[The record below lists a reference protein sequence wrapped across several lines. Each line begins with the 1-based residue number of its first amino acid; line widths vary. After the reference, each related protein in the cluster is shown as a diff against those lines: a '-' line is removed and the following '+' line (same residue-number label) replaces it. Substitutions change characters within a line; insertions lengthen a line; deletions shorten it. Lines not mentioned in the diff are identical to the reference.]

1 MKRKY
6 GDDDILKAME
16 RQLEERERLI
26 KELQEAIKPRWIP
39 LEERLPEASM
49 IQRED
54 GKILVLSPD
63 GIRNVS
69 YYINTKAGGNIFFDG
84 KNSLEPIA
92 WMPLPEPYM
101 TQNDGAVDK
110 WILIDRKYKEK
121 LPKEDCD
128 IWITRVMH
136 TGERW
141 VQKVSYCSTAQD
153 IEWDGTIAWMVAQKD
168 DVEPAPCSKL
178 NVSVKEERDT

>member
-6 GDDDILKAME
+6 SDEDVLKVME

-26 KELQEAIKPRWIP
+26 KELQEVVRPRWIP
-39 LEERLPEASM
+39 VEERLPEASM

-84 KNSLEPIA
+84 RNSLEPIA

-101 TQNDGAVDK
+101 SQNGRSADK
-110 WILIDRKYKEK
+110 WILIDRNYKEK

-128 IWITRVMH
+128 IWITRVMY

-141 VQKVSYCSTAQD
+141 VQKVSYYSAAQD

-168 DVEPAPCSKL
+168 DVEPEPCGKL
-178 NVSVKEERDT
+178 RTGVIQMFR